1 MFLSCPL
8 FWLIIKLFETYIDG
22 IVKKKKKKITS
33 QKSRIVFLFL
43 ILKSD
48 QCEIKRKFFYKKKKN
63 IYSSFEL
70 K

>member
-22 IVKKKKKKITS
+22 IVKKKKNNITKIEDS
-33 QKSRIVFLFL
+33 IFVFNF
-43 ILKSD
+43 KVRSVRD
-48 QCEIKRKFFYKKKKN
+48 QMKVFYKKKN

>member
-22 IVKKKKKKITS
+22 IVKKKKKNNITKIEDS
-33 QKSRIVFLFL
+33 IFVFNF
-43 ILKSD
+43 KVRSVRD
-48 QCEIKRKFFYKKKKN
+48 QTKVFYKKKKN

>member
-22 IVKKKKKKITS
+22 IVKKKNNITKIEDS
-33 QKSRIVFLFL
+33 IFVFNF
-43 ILKSD
+43 KVRSVRD
-48 QCEIKRKFFYKKKKN
+48 QMKVFYIKKKKN